1 MHLLTYG
8 QTDRGRQRSR
18 NEDMFLVDDIQRVYA
33 VADGLGGL
41 PRGALASNLAIS
53 SLEEFLRRAPPGE
66 LDYPGLFNFI
76 NLRVYQEGRQVS
88 VEMGI
93 GTTLTVV
100 KVLEGEIVVGH
111 VGDCSLFRFRDN
123 RWEQLTTD
131 HTMEQELRSRL
142 APGENVY
149 IPEYFTHTLTRCLGQ
164 GEEVEP
170 DVYRHPIFKGD
181 RFLLCSDGV
190 TKTLTP
196 AELHAQARAAD
207 HPEVLVEELIR
218 IGNDRGGP
226 DNITAIAVFVA

>member
-18 NEDMFLVDDIQRVYA
+18 NEDMFLVDDILRVYA

-53 SLEEFLRRAPPGE
+53 ALEEFLRKAGPGD
-66 LDYPGLFNFI
+66 LDYPAMFSVI
-76 NLRVYQEGRQVS
+76 NRRVYDEGRQVS
-88 VEMGI
+88 EEMGI

-100 KVLEGEIVVGH
+100 KVLEGELSIGH
-111 VGDCSLFRFRDN
+111 VGDCTLYLFRGDS
-123 RWEQLTTD
+123 WSQLTTD

-149 IPEYFTHTLTRCLGQ
+149 IPEYFTHTLTRCIGQ
-164 GEEVEP
+164 GESVDP
-170 DVYRHPIFKGD
+170 DLYRQPVLKGD

-190 TKTLTP
+190 TKVVTP
-196 AELHAQARAAD
+196 AELHSQIRSAD
-207 HPEVLVEELIR
+207 HPEIFVEELIR

-226 DNITAIAVFVA
+226 DNITAIAIFVP